1 MKKQHVTLSD
11 SDRKRLNN
19 LINKG
24 THPARVIK
32 RAHALSALDNG
43 TTLSATATQVH
54 STTVSVR
61 KWRDRYNNGGLASAL
76 YDRPRSGRP
85 IEIDGLERAKIT
97 ALSTSDAPEGY
108 ARWSLR
114 LLADKVVEL
123 NYCEHVS
130 HTKVSNILKKTNSS
144 LT

>member
-11 SDRKRLNN
+11 SDRERLNN

-32 RAHALSALDNG
+32 RAHALSVLDNW

-61 KWRDRYNNGGLASAL
+61 KWPDR
-76 YDRPRSGRP
+76 
-85 IEIDGLERAKIT
+85 
-97 ALSTSDAPEGY
+97 
-108 ARWSLR
+108 
-114 LLADKVVEL
+114 V
-123 NYCEHVS
+123 
-130 HTKVSNILKKTNSS
+130 
-144 LT
+144 